1 MIARLKKLRARRKKA
16 AKEGTEIVIV
26 RWGFCW
32 RKERRVKEG
41 GEKE

>member
-1 MIARLKKLRARRKKA
+1 MIARLKKLRDKKKA
-16 AKEGTEIVIV
+16 AKEGTETVLV

-32 RKERRVKEG
+32 RLERRIKEG

>member
-1 MIARLKKLRARRKKA
+1 MIARLKKLRDKKKA
-16 AKEGTEIVIV
+16 AKEGTETVLV

-32 RKERRVKEG
+32 RLERRIEKG

>member
-1 MIARLKKLRARRKKA
+1 MRAKRKKLRDKKKA
-16 AKEGTEIVIV
+16 AKEGTETVLI

-32 RKERRVKEG
+32 RLERRVKKG